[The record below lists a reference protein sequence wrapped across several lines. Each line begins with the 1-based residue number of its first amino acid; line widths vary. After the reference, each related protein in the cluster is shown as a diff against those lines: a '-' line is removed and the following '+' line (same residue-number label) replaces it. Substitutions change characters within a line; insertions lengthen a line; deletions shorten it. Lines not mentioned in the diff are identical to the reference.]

1 MAFTY
6 KYPRPALTVDAIIVA
21 GRNDQS
27 MILLILRKSD
37 PYKGKWALPG
47 GFANVDETLEN
58 ACKREL
64 KEETGLTDVELTQ
77 FYTFDAIDRDPRERV
92 ISTVFYGRLNEPAP
106 VVGGDDA
113 LEARWFPISSLPEM
127 AFDHQI
133 IIRKFKRE
141 RKLGHS
147 EK

>member
-1 MAFTY
+1 MEFTY

-21 GRNDQS
+21 GRNDHR

-47 GFANVDETLEN
+47 GFVDADETLES

-64 KEETGLTDVELTQ
+64 KEETGLVIFELTQ

-92 ISTVFYGRLNEPAP
+92 ISTVFYGYLPETVP
-106 VVGGDDA
+106 VVGADDA
-113 LEARWFPISSLPEM
+113 VEAQWFPITSLPEM
-127 AFDHQI
+127 AFDHGE
-133 IIRKFKRE
+133 IIRKFIRE
-141 RKLGHS
+141 RG
-147 EK
+147 